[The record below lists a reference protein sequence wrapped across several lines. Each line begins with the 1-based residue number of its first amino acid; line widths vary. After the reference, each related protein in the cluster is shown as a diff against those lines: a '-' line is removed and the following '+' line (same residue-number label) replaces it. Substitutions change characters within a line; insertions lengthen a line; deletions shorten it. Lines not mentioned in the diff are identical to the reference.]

1 MKRNFLST
9 FAIDFIKIETHMFN
23 EILDCIQ
30 KNGGEVLSTQVH
42 VVYASTH
49 TLFLVLYEDNGFY
62 SEISTSLKDYEKIT
76 KHTNWRE
83 CM

>member
-42 VVYASTH
+42 VPYAS
-49 TLFLVLYEDNGFY
+49 DNGFY

-76 KHTNWRE
+76 KHTNWCE
-83 CM
+83 CK

>member
-9 FAIDFIKIETHMFN
+9 FAMNYIKIESFMFN

-30 KNGGEVLSTQVH
+30 KNGGEILNTQVH
-42 VVYASTH
+42 VPANGSH